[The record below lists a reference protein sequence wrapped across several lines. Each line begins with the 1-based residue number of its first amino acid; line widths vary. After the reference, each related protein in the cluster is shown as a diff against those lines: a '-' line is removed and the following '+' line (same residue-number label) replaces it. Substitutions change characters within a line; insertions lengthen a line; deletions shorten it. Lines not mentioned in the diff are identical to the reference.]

1 MAKLGAVNVSGK
13 SGALYKF
20 IAYSL
25 DTMFKKHRSAVYVVT
40 RRHQVAETGSFKHR
54 RIGIDQTADLRQL
67 LACNS
72 GFRQARGANCIC
84 IHAEED
90 ETARLAIWNDVR
102 KQ

>member
-1 MAKLGAVNVSGK
+1 MSKLGAVNVSGK

-20 IAYSL
+20 VAYSL

-54 RIGIDQTADLRQL
+54 RIGIDQTDDLRHL
-67 LACNS
+67 LGHS
-72 GFRQARGANCIC
+72 SFSQARGANCIC

-90 ETARLAIWNDVR
+90 ESARLAIWNDLR